1 MSKKDKSLIAIF
13 AILPLI
19 MGFMLGVR
27 WCKFDPITKHDYYI
41 EEQTCIALESA
52 HSMLNNCLL
61 HNNDCSED
69 MYNFLSASDSLAN
82 LYNW

>member
-1 MSKKDKSLIAIF
+1 MSKKDKLLIAGF

-27 WCKFDPITKHDYYI
+27 WCKFDPVTMHDYYI

-52 HSMLNNCLL
+52 HSILNKYLL
-61 HNNDCSED
+61 QTDSCTKEIYD
-69 MYNFLSASDSLAN
+69 FITASDSIAN